1 MFIGSKKY
9 SKKKKPTISDFNK
22 YLINTLENKP
32 QSDNI
37 NNSFVLSSNNI
48 LKSIKPFNNP
58 NKKLLLEKLD
68 TSKIKR
74 IEQIKNLF
82 VKVVLLIMI
91 IPKIY

>member
-37 NNSFVLSSNNI
+37 N
-48 LKSIKPFNNP
+48 KSLCQAYFCIFP
-58 NKKLLLEKLD
+58 KKGD
-68 TSKIKR
+68 TKR
-74 IEQIKNLF
+74 IF
-82 VKVVLLIMI
+82 VI
-91 IPKIY
+91 